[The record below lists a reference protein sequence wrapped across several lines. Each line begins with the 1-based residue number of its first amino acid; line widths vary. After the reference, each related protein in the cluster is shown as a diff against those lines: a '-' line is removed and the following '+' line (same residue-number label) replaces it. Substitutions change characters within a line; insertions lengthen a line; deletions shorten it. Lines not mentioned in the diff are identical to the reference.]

1 MTLEVPGTNGGQHFF
16 FDVGRGEA
24 LAFFYIPGGPEREVP
39 LDCIGAPFAVG
50 LMNHAA
56 FQVRAEDFDAYLQKI
71 ADLGVRYTYIRHDT
85 DNVTSFDPAEG
96 ANDKTFAMSVYFAD
110 PDGNIIEF
118 CAWLPPYES
127 LGVTLDPASPADR

>member
-1 MTLEVPGTNGGQHFF
+1 M
-16 FDVGRGEA
+16 
-24 LAFFYIPGGPEREVP
+24 P
-39 LDCIGAPFAVG
+39 LDRIGAPFAVG

-56 FQVRAEDFDAYLQKI
+56 FRVRAEDFDDYLEKI
-71 ADLGVRYTYIRHDT
+71 ADLGVRHTYIRHDT

-127 LGVTLDPASPADR
+127 LGVTLDPASPADQ